1 MFRPVPPKAAAV
13 SQSDAGPSGAVAGAD
28 SPLGQL
34 GASGSAGQIGQ
45 NMDVASTSAL
55 PSADRQSMISKLMAD
70 KWALMSCY
78 ASLLT
83 LVRTSPPVLV

>member
-13 SQSDAGPSGAVAGAD
+13 SQSDAGPSGAVAGVD

-34 GASGSAGQIGQ
+34 SSSGSAGQIGQ

-55 PSADRQSMISKLMAD
+55 PSADKQSMISKLMAD
-70 KWALMSCY
+70 KWVSLLSR

-83 LVRTSPPVLV
+83 LARTSQPALV

>member
-1 MFRPVPPKAAAV
+1 MFRPIPPKAAAV
-13 SQSDAGPSGAVAGAD
+13 SQSDAGPSGAVAGVD

-34 GASGSAGQIGQ
+34 GSSGSAGQIGQ
-45 NMDVASTSAL
+45 NMDIASTSAL

-70 KWALMSCY
+70 KWVLMSCY